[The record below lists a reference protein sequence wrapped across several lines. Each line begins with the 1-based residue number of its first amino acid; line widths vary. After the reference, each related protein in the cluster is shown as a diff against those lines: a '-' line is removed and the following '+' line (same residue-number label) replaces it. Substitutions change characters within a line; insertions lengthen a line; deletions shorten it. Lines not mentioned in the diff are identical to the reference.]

1 MAVPT
6 AVDLGIR
13 DRIHPIV
20 RALRTGFRRVVRVAA
35 AGPRHLVLDEVVIAG
50 RLLTHKGRE
59 RGIRRSAGATG
70 ARGEDLNQGSPNR
83 YRIHHHDLLH
93 HRIVVGNVVRRSVG
107 VAGPEGDIVGAH
119 RRGRP
124 SRGVRDS
131 CGRAGGNVQAA
142 HRCTHWGA
150 AVDAVVG
157 CGRGYRVGTAVQI
170 LGRHAKGRIAQNQEI
185 RYRDGIAY
193 QVVGRLR
200 ARDKLVVVVVCRRC
214 VRRRQGGYVGRAC
227 NRIGGAAIDLNA
239 NREGRR
245 CTAVA
250 LVHDV
255 NLVGSFLEDNAP
267 VGPAAA
273 AVGVVGGKE
282 DPVLAVWGRP
292 KRLLHD
298 NVIGARASKTPNA
311 HRLVGNATVGQGA
324 FGVGR
329 RRNRCG
335 VKGQYPRGADFVV
348 RYCRTVEVKA
358 ERDGVD
364 ARPLGSAGARARN
377 RRPGGRQA
385 AADGVFRIGIQAAG
399 VAVSGTGQIVVLRVH
414 G

>member
-1 MAVPT
+1 MAVPA

-20 RALRTGFRRVVRVAA
+20 RALRTGFCRVVRVAA
-35 AGPRHLVLDEVVIAG
+35 TGPRHLVLDEVVIAG
-50 RLLTHKGRE
+50 RLLTHQVCEG
-59 RGIRRSAGATG
+59 GIRRSAGATG
-70 ARGEDLNQGSPNR
+70 AGRKDLNQGSPNR
-83 YRIHHHDLLH
+83 YRIHHDDLLH
-93 HRIVVGNVVRRSVG
+93 HRIVVGNVVRRSIG

-131 CGRAGGNVQAA
+131 CGRAGSNIQAA

-150 AVDAVVG
+150 AIDAVVG
-157 CGRGYRVGTAVQI
+157 RGRRHGIGTAVQI
-170 LGRHAKGRIAQNQEI
+170 FGRHAKGRIAQNQEI
-185 RYRDGIAY
+185 RYRDGISD

-200 ARDKLVVVVVCRRC
+200 ARDKLVVVVVGRRC
-214 VRRRQGGYVGRAC
+214 IRRRQGGHVGRAC

-245 CTAVA
+245 RTAVA

-255 NLVGSFLEDNAP
+255 NLVGRFLENDAP

-282 DPVLAVWGRP
+282 DPVLAVGGRS

-298 NVIGARASKTPNA
+298 NVIGARAGKTPNA
-311 HRLVGNATVGQGA
+311 HRLVGNASIGQGA

-335 VKGQYPRGADFVV
+335 VKGQYPRGTDLVV
-348 RYCRTVEVKA
+348 RHCRTVEVKA

-364 ARPLGSAGARARN
+364 A
-377 RRPGGRQA
+377 
-385 AADGVFRIGIQAAG
+385 
-399 VAVSGTGQIVVLRVH
+399 
-414 G
+414 